1 MDLHGR
7 RRGFAVAA
15 LLAVL
20 ALVAS
25 ACGASPRVTREV
37 EARDRNSSA
46 LGLQASA
53 SGGTDNG
60 SGTSDTGGV
69 AAGPT
74 GAGGGGGGNASGTGG
89 GATGSAAKRGGPAAG
104 PAAGTAGQT
113 TAGACGAAAPAG
125 GNGGST
131 DTGVSGDTIK
141 IGGTFFNGN
150 YLDKYSQVTEDA
162 VKAYFQYTNDQGG
175 ICGRKIQF
183 IPCDTA
189 GTADGTKGCLS
200 KLADSDKVFTM
211 GPSLDFNL
219 NIVQPT
225 LAADKLPWVGDSGL
239 YGEEFTSPW
248 MFPTQLN
255 GTDVGAL
262 IATFA
267 GQTLHAHKAGISLLN
282 DVAGPGCT
290 KRAQEAARALGYDAS
305 ATASNGQVETSLD
318 NQVATLQ
325 NAGVDTVLFC
335 NDPVNTI
342 KFIQSA
348 QRRGWKP
355 ANGFVGGFVAADDVP
370 QAAGSYAAGMFGF
383 TSFDFYKS
391 DTPGIQQ
398 YRAITENYYPN
409 TFHHFYEQAAYIGAE
424 AIVAALR
431 KAGPHL
437 TRTDFVNALKS
448 FTDFDTG
455 MGLHIN
461 FANIG
466 NSQLSSGLMLKAD
479 NSLKWQ
485 VLTGRF
491 KSAA

>member
-1 MDLHGR
+1 MDVHGR
-7 RRGFAVAA
+7 RRGFVTTAV
-15 LLAVL
+15 LLAL
-20 ALVAS
+20 ALIAS

-37 EARDRNSSA
+37 EARDRNGLA
-46 LGLQASA
+46 TGLQASA
-53 SGGTDNG
+53 SGPD
-60 SGTSDTGGV
+60 SGQHAQGDSGA
-69 AAGPT
+69 AAGAAAGAT
-74 GAGGGGGGNASGTGG
+74 GAGSAGGGTA
-89 GATGSAAKRGGPAAG
+89 AAG
-104 PAAGTAGQT
+104 TRRAGAAGAAAAGTAGQVA
-113 TAGACGAAAPAG
+113 AGACGAAAPAG

-131 DTGVSGDTIK
+131 DAGVSTDTIK

-150 YLDKYSQVTEDA
+150 YLDKYSQVTEQA

-200 KLADSDKVFTM
+200 KLADSDKVFSM

-219 NIVQPT
+219 NVVQPT
-225 LAADKLPWVGDSGL
+225 LANDKLPWVGDSGL

-267 GQTLHAHKAGISLLN
+267 GQTLHVKKVGISLLN

-290 KRAQEAARALGYDAS
+290 KRAQESARALGYDAS
-305 ATASNGQVETSLD
+305 TTASNGQVETSLS
-318 NQVATLQ
+318 NQVSTMK
-325 NAGVDTVLFC
+325 NAGVDAVLFC

-391 DTPGIQQ
+391 NTPGIQQ
-398 YRAITENYYPN
+398 YRAITEHYYPN

-431 KAGPHL
+431 KAGPKL
-437 TRTDFVNALKS
+437 TRPAFINALKS
-448 FTDFDTG
+448 FTDFDT
-455 MGLHIN
+455 
-461 FANIG
+461 
-466 NSQLSSGLMLKAD
+466 
-479 NSLKWQ
+479 
-485 VLTGRF
+485 
-491 KSAA
+491 

>member
-1 MDLHGR
+1 MPLHGR
-7 RRGFAVAA
+7 RRAFTTAA
-15 LLAVL
+15 LLAVVSLL
-20 ALVAS
+20 AA
-25 ACGASPRVTREV
+25 ACGASPRVVKEV
-37 EARDRNSSA
+37 KARDSGRL
-46 LGLQASA
+46 LGQE
-53 SGGTDNG
+53 
-60 SGTSDTGGV
+60 
-69 AAGPT
+69 AA
-74 GAGGGGGGNASGTGG
+74 AGGGAESGGGQLSGADGG
-89 GATGSAAKRGGPAAG
+89 GAAAGSGGAAAAGAAGGATAAGRRAATAG
-104 PAAGTAGQT
+104 PAAGSAGAQA
-113 TAGACGAAAPAG
+113 AGACGAQAPPG
-125 GNGGST
+125 GNGGAT

-141 IGGTFFNGN
+141 VGGTFFNGN
-150 YLDKYSQVTEDA
+150 YLDKYSQVTEQA
-162 VKAYFQYTNDQGG
+162 VKAYFQYVNDQGG

-183 IPCDTA
+183 VSCDTA

-200 KLADSDKVFTM
+200 KLADQDKVFIM

-225 LAADKLPWVGDSGL
+225 LAAAKLPWVGDSGL
-239 YGEEFTSPW
+239 YSEEFQSPW

-255 GTDVGAL
+255 GQDVGAL

-267 GQTLHAHKAGISLLN
+267 GQTLHVKKAGISLLN

-290 KRAQEAARALGYDAS
+290 RRAQEAARALGYDAS

-325 NAGVDTVLFC
+325 NAGVDSVLFC

-355 ANGFVGGFVAADDVP
+355 QFVGGFVAADDVP
-370 QAAGSYAAGMFGF
+370 EAAGSYAVGMYGF
-383 TSFDFYKS
+383 TAYDFYKS
-391 DTPGIQQ
+391 NTPGVQQ

-409 TFHHFYEQAAYIGAE
+409 TFHHFYEQAAYIGAQ
-424 AIVAALR
+424 AIVAAIR
-431 KAGPHL
+431 KTGPKL
-437 TRTDFVNALKS
+437 TRPGFLSALKS

-455 MGLHIN
+455 MGLHVN

-466 NSQLSSGLMLKAD
+466 SSQLSTGLMLKAD
-479 NSLKWQ
+479 NNLKWQ

>member
-1 MDLHGR
+1 
-7 RRGFAVAA
+7 V
-15 LLAVL
+15 
-20 ALVAS
+20 
-25 ACGASPRVTREV
+25 
-37 EARDRNSSA
+37 
-46 LGLQASA
+46 
-53 SGGTDNG
+53 
-60 SGTSDTGGV
+60 
-69 AAGPT
+69 
-74 GAGGGGGGNASGTGG
+74 
-89 GATGSAAKRGGPAAG
+89 
-104 PAAGTAGQT
+104 
-113 TAGACGAAAPAG
+113 AGACGAAAPAG

-141 IGGTFFNGN
+141 VGGTFFNGN
-150 YLDKYSQVTEDA
+150 YLDKYSQVTEQA
-162 VKAYFQYTNDQGG
+162 VKAYFQYVNDQGG

-183 IPCDTA
+183 VPCDTA

-200 KLADSDKVFTM
+200 KLADQDKVFTM

-219 NIVQPT
+219 NVVQPT

-239 YGEEFTSPW
+239 YGEEFQSPW

-267 GQTLHAHKAGISLLN
+267 GQTLHTKKAGISLLN

-290 KRAQEAARALGYDAS
+290 KRAQEAAKALGYDAS

-325 NAGVDTVLFC
+325 NAGVEAVLFC

-355 ANGFVGGFVAADDVP
+355 QFVGGFVAADDVP
-370 QAAGSYAAGMFGF
+370 EAAGSYAAGMYGF

-391 DTPGIQQ
+391 NTPGIQQ

-409 TFHHFYEQAAYIGAE
+409 TFHHFYEQAAYIGAQ

-431 KAGPHL
+431 KTGPKV
-437 TRTDFVNALKS
+437 TRPAFIAALKS

-455 MGLHIN
+455 MGLHVN

-466 NSQLSSGLMLKAD
+466 GSQLSSGLMLKAD
-479 NSLKWQ
+479 SNLKWQ
-485 VLTGRF
+485 VLTQRF

>member
-1 MDLHGR
+1 MDVHGR
-7 RRGFAVAA
+7 RRGFVTTAV
-15 LLAVL
+15 LLAL
-20 ALVAS
+20 ALIAS

-37 EARDRNSSA
+37 EARDRNGLA
-46 LGLQASA
+46 TGLQASA
-53 SGGTDNG
+53 SGPD
-60 SGTSDTGGV
+60 SGQLAQGDSGA
-69 AAGPT
+69 AAGTAAGAT
-74 GAGGGGGGNASGTGG
+74 GAGSAGGGTAAAGTRR
-89 GATGSAAKRGGPAAG
+89 AGPAGAA
-104 PAAGTAGQT
+104 AAGTAGQVA
-113 TAGACGAAAPAG
+113 AGACGAAAPAG

-131 DTGVSGDTIK
+131 DTGVSTDTIK

-150 YLDKYSQVTEDA
+150 YLDKYSQVTEQA

-183 IPCDTA
+183 VACDTA

-200 KLADSDKVFTM
+200 KLADQDKVFSM

-239 YGEEFTSPW
+239 YGEEFQSPW

-267 GQTLHAHKAGISLLN
+267 GQTLHAKKAGISLLN

-290 KRAQEAARALGYDAS
+290 KRAQEAAKALGYDAS
-305 ATASNGQVETSLD
+305 TTASNGQVETSLD

-391 DTPGIQQ
+391 NTPGIQQ

-431 KAGPHL
+431 KAGPKL
-437 TRTDFVNALKS
+437 TRAGFISALKS
-448 FTDFDTG
+448 FNDFDTG

-479 NSLKWQ
+479 NSLNWQ

-491 KSAA
+491 KSAG

>member
-1 MDLHGR
+1 MHR
-7 RRGFAVAA
+7 SKATAAAVA
-15 LLAVL
+15 LAFL
-20 ALVAS
+20 AA
-25 ACGASPRVTREV
+25 ACGASPSVV
-37 EARDRNSSA
+37 SQVKARDAGATGQVAAATQSNPDASSTGA
-46 LGLQASA
+46 AASA
-53 SGGTDNG
+53 DGAVASGAGT
-60 SGTSDTGGV
+60 
-69 AAGPT
+69 AT
-74 GAGGGGGGNASGTGG
+74 GASSSSSG
-89 GATGSAAKRGGPAAG
+89 GATV
-104 PAAGTAGQT
+104 AGTKTVSGSTGTGTANVQS
-113 TAGACGAAAPAG
+113 AGACGAAAPAG
-125 GNGGST
+125 GNGGAT
-131 DTGVSGDTIK
+131 DTGVSADTIK
-141 IGGTFFNGN
+141 VGGTFFNGN
-150 YLDKYSQVTEDA
+150 YLDKYSQVTEQA
-162 VKAYFQYTNDQGG
+162 AKAYFQYVNDQGG

-183 IPCDTA
+183 ITCDTA

-200 KLADSDKVFTM
+200 KLADQDKVFTM

-225 LAADKLPWVGDSGL
+225 LASDKLPWVGDSGL
-239 YGEEFTSPW
+239 YGEEFQSPW

-267 GQTLHAHKAGISLLN
+267 GQTLHVKKAGISLLN

-290 KRAQEAARALGYDAS
+290 KRAQEAAKALGYDAS

-325 NAGVDTVLFC
+325 NAGVTAVLFC

-355 ANGFVGGFVAADDVP
+355 LFVGGFVAADDVP
-370 QAAGSYAAGMFGF
+370 QAAGSYAAGMYGF

-391 DTPGIQQ
+391 STPGIQQ

-424 AIVAALR
+424 AVVAALR
-431 KAGPHL
+431 KAGPKL
-437 TRTDFVNALKS
+437 TRTGFIDALKS

-455 MGLHIN
+455 LGLHVN

-466 NSQLSSGLMLKAD
+466 SSQLSSGLMLQAD
-479 NSLKWQ
+479 NNLKWQ
-485 VLTGRF
+485 VLTQRF

>member
-7 RRGFAVAA
+7 RKGFATAA
-15 LLAVL
+15 VLAVL
-20 ALVAS
+20 ALIAS

-37 EARDRNSSA
+37 EARDQN
-46 LGLQASA
+46 GLS
-53 SGGTDNG
+53 T
-60 SGTSDTGGV
+60 GV
-69 AAGPT
+69 AASAAGGT
-74 GAGGGGGGNASGTGG
+74 ASGQLAQADGAGAAAGAAGGTSGGAAAG
-89 GATGSAAKRGGPAAG
+89 GATGSAARKAGAVSG
-104 PAAGTAGQT
+104 PAAGTAGQVA
-113 TAGACGAAAPAG
+113 AGACGAAAPAG
-125 GNGGST
+125 GNGGAT
-131 DTGVSGDTIK
+131 DTGVSADTIK
-141 IGGTFFNGN
+141 VGGTFFNGN
-150 YLDKYSQVTEDA
+150 YLDKYSQVTEQA

-183 IPCDTA
+183 IACDTA

-200 KLADSDKVFTM
+200 KLADQDKVFTM

-239 YGEEFTSPW
+239 YGEEFSSPW

-267 GQTLHAHKAGISLLN
+267 GQTLHTKKAGISLLN

-290 KRAQEAARALGYDAS
+290 KRAQEAAKALGYDAS

-370 QAAGSYAAGMFGF
+370 AAAGSYAAGMYGF

-391 DTPGIQQ
+391 NTPGIQQ

-431 KAGPHL
+431 KAGPKL
-437 TRTDFVNALKS
+437 TRADFLSALKS

-466 NSQLSSGLMLKAD
+466 SSQLSSGLMLKAD

>member
-1 MDLHGR
+1 MDVHGR
-7 RRGFAVAA
+7 RRGFVTT
-15 LLAVL
+15 AVL
-20 ALVAS
+20 LPLALIAW

-37 EARDRNSSA
+37 EARDRNGLA
-46 LGLQASA
+46 TGLQASA
-53 SGGTDNG
+53 SGPDSAQLAQGD
-60 SGTSDTGGV
+60 SGA
-69 AAGPT
+69 AAGAAAGAT
-74 GAGGGGGGNASGTGG
+74 GAGSAGGGTAAAGTRRAGAAGAAAAGTGG
-89 GATGSAAKRGGPAAG
+89 QVA
-104 PAAGTAGQT
+104 
-113 TAGACGAAAPAG
+113 AGACGAQAPPG

-131 DTGVSGDTIK
+131 DTGVSTDTIK

-150 YLDKYSQVTEDA
+150 YLDKYSQVTENA
-162 VKAYFQYTNDQGG
+162 VKAYFQYVNDQGG
-175 ICGRKIQF
+175 ICGRRIQF
-183 IPCDTA
+183 VACDTA

-200 KLADSDKVFTM
+200 KLADQDKVFTM

-239 YGEEFTSPW
+239 YGEEFGSPW

-267 GQTLHAHKAGISLLN
+267 GQTLHTKKAGISLLN

-290 KRAQEAARALGYDAS
+290 KRAQEAAKALGYDAS
-305 ATASNGQVETSLD
+305 TTASNGQVETSLD

-370 QAAGSYAAGMFGF
+370 QAAGSYAAGMYGF

-391 DTPGIQQ
+391 NTPGIQQ

-409 TFHHFYEQAAYIGAE
+409 TFHNFHEQAAYIGAE
-424 AIVAALR
+424 AMVAALR
-431 KAGPHL
+431 KAGPKL
-437 TRTDFVNALKS
+437 TRADFISALKT

-479 NSLKWQ
+479 NSLNWQ

-491 KSAA
+491 KAAG

>member
-7 RRGFAVAA
+7 RRGLVTAA
-15 LLAVL
+15 LLIVL
-20 ALVAS
+20 ALIAS
-25 ACGASPRVTREV
+25 ACGASSRVIREV
-37 EARDRNSSA
+37 EARDRS
-46 LGLQASA
+46 GLATGQQASA
-53 SGGTDNG
+53 SGSEGGQLAQADGAGAAAGAAGT
-60 SGTSDTGGV
+60 TGG
-69 AAGPT
+69 GTT
-74 GAGGGGGGNASGTGG
+74 GAGGAAAGAGARKAGG
-89 GATGSAAKRGGPAAG
+89 GA
-104 PAAGTAGQT
+104 AAGTASQVV
-113 TAGACGAAAPAG
+113 AGACGAAAPPG
-125 GNGGST
+125 GNGGAT

-150 YLDKYSQVTEDA
+150 YLDKYSQVTEQA

-183 IPCDTA
+183 IACDTA

-200 KLADSDKVFTM
+200 KLADQDKVFTM

-225 LAADKLPWVGDSGL
+225 LANDKLPWVGDSGL
-239 YGEEFTSPW
+239 YGEEFQSPW

-267 GQTLHAHKAGISLLN
+267 GQTLHTKKAGISLLN

-305 ATASNGQVETSLD
+305 TTASNGQVETSLS
-318 NQVATLQ
+318 NQVSTMK
-325 NAGVDTVLFC
+325 NAQVDTVLFC

-342 KFIQSA
+342 KFIQAA
-348 QRRGWKP
+348 QQQGWKP

-370 QAAGSYAAGMFGF
+370 EAAGSYAAGMYGF

-391 DTPGIQQ
+391 NTPGIQQ

-431 KAGPHL
+431 KAGPKL
-437 TRTDFVNALKS
+437 TRAGFLTALKS

-466 NSQLSSGLMLKAD
+466 SSQLSSGLMLKAD

>member
-1 MDLHGR
+1 MNLQGR
-7 RRGFAVAA
+7 RRGFAFAA
-15 LLAVL
+15 LLAAMALL
-20 ALVAS
+20 AA
-25 ACGASPRVTREV
+25 ACGASPSVVRQV
-37 EARDRNSSA
+37 EARDRSS
-46 LGLQASA
+46 LNGVQASS
-53 SGGTDNG
+53 SGGVD
-60 SGTSDTGGV
+60 SGQQGDTGA
-69 AAGPT
+69 AAGGAGS
-74 GAGGGGGGNASGTGG
+74 GAGGSSTGG
-89 GATGSAAKRGGPAAG
+89 GPAAASAARAGGKAG
-104 PAAGTAGQT
+104 PAAGTAGQVA
-113 TAGACGAAAPAG
+113 AGACGAAAPPG

-131 DTGVSGDTIK
+131 DTGVSADTIK

-162 VKAYFQYTNDQGG
+162 VKAFFQYTNDQGG
-175 ICGRKIQF
+175 ICGRQIQF

-200 KLADSDKVFTM
+200 KLADQDKVFTM

-290 KRAQEAARALGYDAS
+290 KRAQEAAKALGYDAS
-305 ATASNGQVETSLD
+305 TTASNGQVETSLS
-318 NQVATLQ
+318 NQVSTMK
-325 NAGVDTVLFC
+325 NAGVDVVLFC

-342 KFIQSA
+342 KFIQAA
-348 QRRGWKP
+348 QQQGWKP
-355 ANGFVGGFVAADDVP
+355 PLGFVGGFVAADDVP
-370 QAAGSYAAGMFGF
+370 QAAGSYAAGMYGF

-391 DTPGIQQ
+391 NTPGIEQ

-424 AIVAALR
+424 AVVAALR
-431 KAGPHL
+431 KAGPKL
-437 TRTDFVNALKS
+437 TRADFLSALKS

-461 FANIG
+461 FADIG
-466 NSQLSSGLMLKAD
+466 SSQLSSGLMLKAD
-479 NSLKWQ
+479 NNLNWQ

>member
-1 MDLHGR
+1 MDVRGR
-7 RRGFAVAA
+7 RRGLVTAA
-15 LLAVL
+15 LLATL
-20 ALVAS
+20 ALLAA

-37 EARDRNSSA
+37 EARDRNGVA
-46 LGLQASA
+46 NGEQASA
-53 SGGTDNG
+53 FGGTD
-60 SGTSDTGGV
+60 SGQTADASGAGA
-69 AAGPT
+69 AAGA
-74 GAGGGGGGNASGTGG
+74 AGSTGG
-89 GATGSAAKRGGPAAG
+89 GASGGAAASAGARRAGTTGGAG
-104 PAAGTAGQT
+104 AGTASQAI
-113 TAGACGAAAPAG
+113 AGACGAAAPAG

-141 IGGTFFNGN
+141 VGGTFFNGN
-150 YLDKYSQVTEDA
+150 YLDKYSQVTEQA

-200 KLADSDKVFTM
+200 KLADQDKVFTM

-225 LAADKLPWVGDSGL
+225 LAADKLPWVGDTGL

-267 GQTLHAHKAGISLLN
+267 GQTLHAKKAGISLLN

-290 KRAQEAARALGYDAS
+290 KRAQEAAKALGYDAS
-305 ATASNGQVETSLD
+305 VTASNGQVETSLD
-318 NQVATLQ
+318 NQVSTLQ

-348 QRRGWKP
+348 QRKGWKP

-370 QAAGSYAAGMFGF
+370 QAAGSYAAGMYGF

-391 DTPGIQQ
+391 NTPGIQQ

-431 KAGPHL
+431 KAGPKL
-437 TRTDFVNALKS
+437 TRADFVSALKS

-479 NSLKWQ
+479 NSLNWQ

-491 KSAA
+491 KAAA

>member
-1 MDLHGR
+1 M
-7 RRGFAVAA
+7 AVA
-15 LLAVL
+15 
-20 ALVAS
+20 VAFVAA
-25 ACGASPRVTREV
+25 ACGASPSVV
-37 EARDRNSSA
+37 SQVKARDNAS
-46 LGLQASA
+46 LGAGQSASA
-53 SGGTDNG
+53 SQAASGDSSGAPSSG
-60 SGTSDTGGV
+60 SDAV
-69 AAGPT
+69 AAGST
-74 GAGGGGGGNASGTGG
+74 
-89 GATGSAAKRGGPAAG
+89 ATGSSSSGSSSGGTSVAGTKVTAA
-104 PAAGTAGQT
+104 PAAGTAGAQS
-113 TAGACGAAAPAG
+113 AGACGAQAPAG
-125 GNGGST
+125 GNGGAT
-131 DTGVSGDTIK
+131 DTGVSADTIK
-141 IGGTFFNGN
+141 IGATFFNGN
-150 YLDKYSQVTEDA
+150 YLDKYSQVTEQA
-162 VKAYFQYTNDQGG
+162 AKAYFQYVNDQGG

-183 IPCDTA
+183 ITCDTA

-200 KLADSDKVFTM
+200 KLADQDKVFSL

-239 YGEEFTSPW
+239 YGEEFQSPW

-267 GQTLHAHKAGISLLN
+267 GQTLHVKKAGISLLN

-290 KRAQEAARALGYDAS
+290 KRAQEAAKALGYDAS

-325 NAGVDTVLFC
+325 NAGVTAVLFC

-348 QRRGWKP
+348 QRRGWRP
-355 ANGFVGGFVAADDVP
+355 QFVGGFVAADDVP
-370 QAAGSYAAGMFGF
+370 EAAGSYAAGMYGF

-391 DTPGIQQ
+391 NTPGIQQ

-424 AIVAALR
+424 ALVAALR
-431 KAGPHL
+431 KTGPKL
-437 TRTDFVNALKS
+437 TRTAFINALKS

-455 MGLHIN
+455 MGLHVN

-466 NSQLSSGLMLKAD
+466 SSQLSSGLMLQAD
-479 NSLKWQ
+479 NNLKWQ
-485 VLTGRF
+485 VLTPRF

>member
-7 RRGFAVAA
+7 RRSITIAA

-20 ALVAS
+20 ALVAA

-37 EARDRNSSA
+37 EARDRN
-46 LGLQASA
+46 GLATGEQASA
-53 SGGTDNG
+53 SNGTDSGPLGQADNG
-60 SGTSDTGGV
+60 AGAGAAAGAAGASGGAGTATAAARRGGV
-69 AAGPT
+69 AG
-74 GAGGGGGGNASGTGG
+74 GAGV
-89 GATGSAAKRGGPAAG
+89 
-104 PAAGTAGQT
+104 GTASQVA
-113 TAGACGAAAPAG
+113 AGACGAAAPAG
-125 GNGGST
+125 GNGGAT

-150 YLDKYSQVTEDA
+150 YLDKYSQVTEQA

-183 IPCDTA
+183 IACDTA

-200 KLADSDKVFTM
+200 KLADQDKVFTM

-239 YGEEFTSPW
+239 YGEEFQSPW

-267 GQTLHAHKAGISLLN
+267 GQTLHAKKAGISLLN

-290 KRAQEAARALGYDAS
+290 KRAQEAAKALGYDAS
-305 ATASNGQVETSLD
+305 TTASNGQVETSLD

-370 QAAGSYAAGMFGF
+370 EAAGSYAAGMYGF

-391 DTPGIQQ
+391 NTPGIQQ

-431 KAGPHL
+431 KAGPKL
-437 TRTDFVNALKS
+437 TRAGFLDALKS

-466 NSQLSSGLMLKAD
+466 SSQLSSGLMLKAD

>member
-1 MDLHGR
+1 MR
-7 RRGFAVAA
+7 RRRHTAGGMATAVA
-15 LLAVL
+15 
-20 ALVAS
+20 VAFIAA
-25 ACGASPRVTREV
+25 ACGASPSVV
-37 EARDRNSSA
+37 SQVKGRDTGATGQVAAAANQTGTGTGTGAASSSGDA
-46 LGLQASA
+46 GASA
-53 SGGTDNG
+53 GSTASAASSSSGSSGGTSVAG
-60 SGTSDTGGV
+60 SRVS
-69 AAGPT
+69 
-74 GAGGGGGGNASGTGG
+74 
-89 GATGSAAKRGGPAAG
+89 AG
-104 PAAGTAGQT
+104 PAAGTAGAQSS
-113 TAGACGAAAPAG
+113 GACGAAAPAG

-131 DTGVSGDTIK
+131 DTGVSADTIK
-141 IGGTFFNGN
+141 VGGTFFNGN
-150 YLDKYSQVTEDA
+150 YLDKYSQVTEQA
-162 VKAYFQYTNDQGG
+162 AKAYFQYVNDQGG
-175 ICGRKIQF
+175 ICGRKVDF
-183 IPCDTA
+183 ITCDTA

-200 KLADSDKVFTM
+200 KLADQDKVFTM

-225 LAADKLPWVGDSGL
+225 LASDKLPWVGDSGL
-239 YGEEFTSPW
+239 YGEEFSSPW

-267 GQTLHAHKAGISLLN
+267 GQTLHVKKAGISLLN

-290 KRAQEAARALGYDAS
+290 KRAQQAAQALGYDAS

-325 NAGVDTVLFC
+325 NAGVQAVLFC

-355 ANGFVGGFVAADDVP
+355 LFVGGFVAADDVP
-370 QAAGSYAAGMFGF
+370 QAAGSYAVGMYGF
-383 TSFDFYKS
+383 TSFDFYKEN
-391 DTPGIQQ
+391 TPGIQQ

-424 AIVAALR
+424 ALVAALR
-431 KAGPHL
+431 KAGPKL
-437 TRTDFVNALKS
+437 TRTGFLDALKS

-461 FANIG
+461 FAKIG
-466 NSQLSSGLMLKAD
+466 SSQLSSGLMLQAD
-479 NSLKWQ
+479 SNLKWQ
-485 VLTGRF
+485 VLTQRF

>member
-1 MDLHGR
+1 GAT
-7 RRGFAVAA
+7 GQVAA
-15 LLAVL
+15 ATQSNPD
-20 ALVAS
+20 AS
-25 ACGASPRVTREV
+25 S
-37 EARDRNSSA
+37 
-46 LGLQASA
+46 
-53 SGGTDNG
+53 
-60 SGTSDTGGV
+60 
-69 AAGPT
+69 
-74 GAGGGGGGNASGTGG
+74 
-89 GATGSAAKRGGPAAG
+89 TGSAASAEGAVASGASTATGASSSSSGGATV
-104 PAAGTAGQT
+104 AGTKTVSGSSGTGTANAQS
-113 TAGACGAAAPAG
+113 AGACAAAAPAG
-125 GNGGST
+125 GNGGAT
-131 DTGVSGDTIK
+131 DTGVSADTIK
-141 IGGTFFNGN
+141 VGGTFFNGN
-150 YLDKYSQVTEDA
+150 YLDKYSQVTEQA
-162 VKAYFQYTNDQGG
+162 AKAYFQYVNDQGG

-183 IPCDTA
+183 ITCDTA

-200 KLADSDKVFTM
+200 KLADQDKVFTM

-225 LAADKLPWVGDSGL
+225 LASDKLPWVGDSGL
-239 YGEEFTSPW
+239 YGEEFQSPW

-267 GQTLHAHKAGISLLN
+267 GQTLHVKKAGISLLN

-290 KRAQEAARALGYDAS
+290 KRAQEAAKALGYDAS

-318 NQVATLQ
+318 NQVAALQ
-325 NAGVDTVLFC
+325 NAGVTAVLFC

-355 ANGFVGGFVAADDVP
+355 LFVGGFVAADDVP
-370 QAAGSYAAGMFGF
+370 QAAGSYAAGMYGF

-391 DTPGIQQ
+391 STPGIQQ

-424 AIVAALR
+424 AVVAALR
-431 KAGPHL
+431 KAGPKL
-437 TRTDFVNALKS
+437 TRTGFIDALRS

-455 MGLHIN
+455 MGLHVN

-466 NSQLSSGLMLKAD
+466 SSQLSSGLMLQAD
-479 NSLKWQ
+479 NNLKWQ
-485 VLTGRF
+485 VLTQRF

>member
-1 MDLHGR
+1 MQLHGR
-7 RRGFAVAA
+7 RQGFATAA
-15 LLAVL
+15 LLATL
-20 ALVAS
+20 ALLAS
-25 ACGASPRVTREV
+25 ACGASSRVIREV
-37 EARDRNSSA
+37 EARDRN
-46 LGLQASA
+46 GLAVGQQAS
-53 SGGTDNG
+53 SGGADNG
-60 SGTSDTGGV
+60 SGQL
-69 AAGPT
+69 AAADGNGAT
-74 GAGGGGGGNASGTGG
+74 GAGGAAATASGSGAAAGAARRG
-89 GATGSAAKRGGPAAG
+89 GATAG
-104 PAAGTAGQT
+104 PAAGTAGQVV
-113 TAGACGAAAPAG
+113 AGACGAAAPAG

-141 IGGTFFNGN
+141 VGGTFFNGN
-150 YLDKYSQVTEDA
+150 YLDKYSQVTEQA
-162 VKAYFQYTNDQGG
+162 VKAYFQYVNDQGG

-183 IPCDTA
+183 IACDTA
-189 GTADGTKGCLS
+189 GPAHGTKGCLS
-200 KLADSDKVFTM
+200 KLADQDKVFTM

-219 NIVQPT
+219 NIVQPA
-225 LAADKLPWVGDSGL
+225 LESHKLPWVGDSGL
-239 YGEEFTSPW
+239 YSEEFQSPW

-255 GTDVGAL
+255 GQDVGAL

-267 GQTLHAHKAGISLLN
+267 GPALHVKKAGISLLN

-325 NAGVDTVLFC
+325 NAGVQAVLFC

-370 QAAGSYAAGMFGF
+370 EAAGSYAAGMYGF

-391 DTPGIQQ
+391 NTPGIQQ

-409 TFHHFYEQAAYIGAE
+409 TLHHFYEQAAYIGAE
-424 AIVAALR
+424 AIVAAMR
-431 KAGPHL
+431 KAGPKL
-437 TRTDFVNALKS
+437 TRPAFINALKS

-455 MGLHIN
+455 MGLHVN

-466 NSQLSSGLMLKAD
+466 SSQLSSGLMLKAD

-491 KSAA
+491 KPAA

>member
-7 RRGFAVAA
+7 RRGFAIAA
-15 LLAVL
+15 LLAAM
-20 ALVAS
+20 ALIAS
-25 ACGASPRVTREV
+25 ACGASSRVERAV
-37 EARDRNSSA
+37 LARDSN
-46 LGLQASA
+46 GLATGVQASA
-53 SGGTDNG
+53 GGAE
-60 SGTSDTGGV
+60 GGGLAQADGAGA
-69 AAGPT
+69 AAGAA
-74 GAGGGGGGNASGTGG
+74 GAGSAGAAGGGGAAAG
-89 GATGSAAKRGGPAAG
+89 AAKRGGAAAG
-104 PAAGTAGQT
+104 AAAGTAGQAA
-113 TAGACGAAAPAG
+113 AGGCGAAAPAG
-125 GNGGST
+125 GNGGAT
-131 DTGVSGDTIK
+131 DTGVSAESIK
-141 IGGTFFNGN
+141 VGGTFFNGN
-150 YLDKYSQVTEDA
+150 YLDKYSQVTEQA
-162 VKAYFQYTNDQGG
+162 VKAYFQYVNDQGG

-183 IPCDTA
+183 VACDTA

-200 KLADSDKVFTM
+200 KLADQDKVFSM

-225 LAADKLPWVGDSGL
+225 LAGDKLPWVGDSGL
-239 YGEEFTSPW
+239 YGEEFQSPW

-267 GQTLHAHKAGISLLN
+267 GQTLHAKKVGISLLN

-290 KRAQEAARALGYDAS
+290 KRAQEAAKALGYDAS
-305 ATASNGQVETSLD
+305 TTASNGQVETSLD

-391 DTPGIQQ
+391 NTPGIQQ
-398 YRAITENYYPN
+398 YRAITQNYYPN

-431 KAGPHL
+431 KAGPKL
-437 TRTDFVNALKS
+437 TRVGFLNALRS

-455 MGLHIN
+455 MGLHVN

-466 NSQLSSGLMLKAD
+466 SSQLSSGLMLKAD
-479 NSLKWQ
+479 NNLNWH
-485 VLTGRF
+485 VLTVRF

>member
-1 MDLHGR
+1 MQLHGR
-7 RRGFAVAA
+7 RRAAVTATLLAA
-15 LLAVL
+15 L
-20 ALVAS
+20 ALIAS
-25 ACGASPRVTREV
+25 ACGASSRVIQEV
-37 EARDRNSSA
+37 KARDNR
-46 LGLQASA
+46 GLAVGAQASS
-53 SGGTDNG
+53 SGADNAG
-60 SGTSDTGGV
+60 GQLVGADGNGATGGGGAV
-69 AAGPT
+69 AAA
-74 GAGGGGGGNASGTGG
+74 AGGGAAPGAARRG
-89 GATGSAAKRGGPAAG
+89 GAAAG
-104 PAAGTAGQT
+104 PAAGTASQVV
-113 TAGACGAAAPAG
+113 AGACGAAAPAG

-141 IGGTFFNGN
+141 VGGTFFNGN
-150 YLDKYSQVTEDA
+150 YLDKYSQVTEQA
-162 VKAYFQYTNDQGG
+162 VKAYFQYVNDQGG

-183 IPCDTA
+183 VACDTA

-200 KLADSDKVFTM
+200 KLADQDKVFTM

-225 LAADKLPWVGDSGL
+225 LANDKLPWVGDSGL
-239 YGEEFTSPW
+239 YGEEFQSPW

-267 GQTLHAHKAGISLLN
+267 GQTLHTKKAGISLLN

-370 QAAGSYAAGMFGF
+370 EAAGSYAVGMYGF

-391 DTPGIQQ
+391 NTPGIQQ

-424 AIVAALR
+424 AIVAAMR
-431 KAGPHL
+431 KAGPKL
-437 TRTDFVNALKS
+437 TRTGFLNALKS

-455 MGLHIN
+455 MGLHVN

-466 NSQLSSGLMLKAD
+466 SSQLSSGLMLKAD
-479 NSLKWQ
+479 NNLKWQ

>member
-1 MDLHGR
+1 MDVHGR
-7 RRGFAVAA
+7 RRGYLTAA
-15 LLAVL
+15 LLVAL
-20 ALVAS
+20 ALIAS
-25 ACGASPRVTREV
+25 ACGASSRVEREV
-37 EARDRNSSA
+37 LARDRN
-46 LGLQASA
+46 GLANGEQASA
-53 SGGTDNG
+53 SGSAAGQLAEADGAGAAAGAAAG
-60 SGTSDTGGV
+60 SGGGS
-69 AAGPT
+69 
-74 GAGGGGGGNASGTGG
+74 ASG
-89 GATGSAAKRGGPAAG
+89 GSAAGSAAARRGPGGG
-104 PAAGTAGQT
+104 PAAGTASQVA
-113 TAGACGAAAPAG
+113 AGACGAAAPSG
-125 GNGGST
+125 GNGGAT

-141 IGGTFFNGN
+141 VGGTFFNGN
-150 YLDKYSQVTEDA
+150 YLDKYSQVTEQA
-162 VKAYFQYTNDQGG
+162 VKAYFQYINDQGG
-175 ICGRKIQF
+175 VCGRKIQF
-183 IPCDTA
+183 VACDTA

-200 KLADSDKVFTM
+200 KLADQDKVFSM

-225 LAADKLPWVGDSGL
+225 LASDKLPWVGDSGL
-239 YGEEFTSPW
+239 YGEEFQSPW

-267 GQTLHAHKAGISLLN
+267 GQTLHVKKVGISLLN

-290 KRAQEAARALGYDAS
+290 KRAQEAAKALGYDAS
-305 ATASNGQVETSLD
+305 TTASNGQVETSLS
-318 NQVATLQ
+318 NQVSTMK
-325 NAGVDTVLFC
+325 NAQVDAVLFC

-342 KFIQSA
+342 KFIQAA
-348 QRRGWKP
+348 QQQGWKP

-370 QAAGSYAAGMFGF
+370 QAAGSYAAGMYGF

-391 DTPGIQQ
+391 NTPGIQQ

-431 KAGPHL
+431 KAGPKL
-437 TRTDFVNALKS
+437 TRADFISALKS

-466 NSQLSSGLMLKAD
+466 SSQLSSGLMLKAD
-479 NSLKWQ
+479 NNLNWQ

>member
-1 MDLHGR
+1 VVATAT
-7 RRGFAVAA
+7 AVAMGFIA
-15 LLAVL
+15 A
-20 ALVAS
+20 
-25 ACGASPRVTREV
+25 ACGASPSVV
-37 EARDRNSSA
+37 SQVKARDTGATGQVAAATQTNTDTGSAASS
-46 LGLQASA
+46 
-53 SGGTDNG
+53 
-60 SGTSDTGGV
+60 SDTGGV
-69 AAGPT
+69 AAGAT
-74 GAGGGGGGNASGTGG
+74 ASAGTSSS
-89 GATGSAAKRGGPAAG
+89 GATSGGTSVAGNKVSAG
-104 PAAGTAGQT
+104 PAAGTAGAQS
-113 TAGACGAAAPAG
+113 AGACGAAAPAG

-131 DTGVSGDTIK
+131 DTGVSDNTIK

-150 YLDKYSQVTEDA
+150 YLDKYSQVTEQA
-162 VKAYFQYTNDQGG
+162 AKAYFQYVNDQGG
-175 ICGRKIQF
+175 ICGRKIDF
-183 IPCDTA
+183 ITCDTA

-200 KLADSDKVFTM
+200 KLADQDKVFSM

-225 LAADKLPWVGDSGL
+225 LASDKLPWVGDSGL
-239 YGEEFTSPW
+239 YGEEFQSPW

-267 GQTLHAHKAGISLLN
+267 GQTLHVKKAGISLLN

-290 KRAQEAARALGYDAS
+290 KRAQQAAQALGYDAS

-325 NAGVDTVLFC
+325 NAGVTAVLFC

-355 ANGFVGGFVAADDVP
+355 LFVGGFVAADDVP
-370 QAAGSYAAGMFGF
+370 QAAGSYAAGMYGF
-383 TSFDFYKS
+383 TSFDFYKEN
-391 DTPGIQQ
+391 TPGIQQ

-424 AIVAALR
+424 ALVAALR
-431 KAGPHL
+431 KAGPKL
-437 TRTDFVNALKS
+437 TRGAFLSALKS

-455 MGLHIN
+455 MGLHVN

-466 NSQLSSGLMLKAD
+466 SSQLSSGLMLQAD
-479 NSLKWQ
+479 NNLKWQ
-485 VLTGRF
+485 VLTQRF

>member
-1 MDLHGR
+1 MDVHGR
-7 RRGFAVAA
+7 RRGFVTA
-15 LLAVL
+15 AVL
-20 ALVAS
+20 VALALIAS
-25 ACGASPRVTREV
+25 GCGASPRVTREV
-37 EARDRNSSA
+37 EARDRNG
-46 LGLQASA
+46 LTGLQASA
-53 SGGTDNG
+53 SGSADSGQAGQGDVGT
-60 SGTSDTGGV
+60 
-69 AAGPT
+69 AAG
-74 GAGGGGGGNASGTGG
+74 
-89 GATGSAAKRGGPAAG
+89 GSAAATGGGPAAG
-104 PAAGTAGQT
+104 GSAAAARRGATGGGAAGTASQI
-113 TAGACGAAAPAG
+113 AGACGAAAPAG

-150 YLDKYSQVTEDA
+150 YLDKYSQVTEQA

-183 IPCDTA
+183 IACDTA

-200 KLADSDKVFTM
+200 KLADQDKVFSM

-239 YGEEFTSPW
+239 YGEEFASPW

-267 GQTLHAHKAGISLLN
+267 GQTLHTKKAGISLLN

-290 KRAQEAARALGYDAS
+290 KRAQEAAKALGYDAS
-305 ATASNGQVETSLD
+305 ATASNGQVEVSLD
-318 NQVATLQ
+318 NQVSTLK

-348 QRRGWKP
+348 QRATWHPK
-355 ANGFVGGFVAADDVP
+355 FVGGFVAADDVP
-370 QAAGSYAAGMFGF
+370 QAAGTYAAGMYGF

-391 DTPGIQQ
+391 NTPGIQQ

-431 KAGPHL
+431 KAGPKL
-437 TRTDFVNALKS
+437 TRAGFLNALKS

-466 NSQLSSGLMLKAD
+466 SSQLSSGLMLQAD
-479 NSLKWQ
+479 NSLNWQ

>member
-1 MDLHGR
+1 MDVHGR
-7 RRGFAVAA
+7 RRGFVTTAV
-15 LLAVL
+15 LLAL
-20 ALVAS
+20 ALIAS

-37 EARDRNSSA
+37 EARDRNGLA
-46 LGLQASA
+46 TGLQASA
-53 SGGTDNG
+53 SGPD
-60 SGTSDTGGV
+60 SGQLAQGDSGA
-69 AAGPT
+69 AAGTAAGAT
-74 GAGGGGGGNASGTGG
+74 GAGSAGGGTAAAGTRR
-89 GATGSAAKRGGPAAG
+89 AGPAGAA
-104 PAAGTAGQT
+104 AAGTAGQVA
-113 TAGACGAAAPAG
+113 AGACGAAAPAG

-131 DTGVSGDTIK
+131 DTGVSTDTIK

-150 YLDKYSQVTEDA
+150 YLDKYSQVTEQA
-162 VKAYFQYTNDQGG
+162 VKAYFQYVNDQGG

-183 IPCDTA
+183 VACDTA

-200 KLADSDKVFTM
+200 KLADQDKVFTM

-225 LAADKLPWVGDSGL
+225 LANDKLPWVGDSGL
-239 YGEEFTSPW
+239 YGEEFQSPW

-267 GQTLHAHKAGISLLN
+267 GQTLHTKKAGISLLN

-290 KRAQEAARALGYDAS
+290 KRAQEAAKALGYDAS

-370 QAAGSYAAGMFGF
+370 EAAGSYAAGMYGF

-391 DTPGIQQ
+391 NTPGIQQ

-424 AIVAALR
+424 AIVAAMR
-431 KAGPHL
+431 KAGPKL
-437 TRTDFVNALKS
+437 TRAGFLSALKS

-455 MGLHIN
+455 MGLHVN

-466 NSQLSSGLMLKAD
+466 SSQLSSGLMLKAD
-479 NSLKWQ
+479 NNLKWQ

>member
-1 MDLHGR
+1 MDLHGH
-7 RRGFAVAA
+7 RRGITIAA
-15 LLAVL
+15 LLGVL
-20 ALVAS
+20 ALLAS
-25 ACGASPRVTREV
+25 ACGASPRVIREV
-37 EARDRNSSA
+37 DARDSGSLA
-46 LGLQASA
+46 TGQQASA
-53 SGGTDNG
+53 NGGTDAG
-60 SGTSDTGGV
+60 SGQLGSGDAGGV
-69 AAGPT
+69 AAGASGGSGT
-74 GAGGGGGGNASGTGG
+74 AGGGGGSAAAAGRRGAAVG
-89 GATGSAAKRGGPAAG
+89 GA
-104 PAAGTAGQT
+104 AAGTANQVA
-113 TAGACGAAAPAG
+113 AGSCGAAAPAG
-125 GNGGST
+125 GNGGAT

-141 IGGTFFNGN
+141 VGGTFFNGN

-200 KLADSDKVFTM
+200 KLADQDKVFTM

-225 LAADKLPWVGDSGL
+225 LASEKLPWVGDSGL
-239 YGEEFTSPW
+239 YAEEFQSPW
-248 MFPTQLN
+248 MFPTQLD
-255 GTDVGAL
+255 GEDVGAL
-262 IATFA
+262 IATFS
-267 GQTLHAHKAGISLLN
+267 GQTLHTKKAGISLLN

-290 KRAQEAARALGYDAS
+290 KRAQEVAKSLGYDAS

-318 NQVATLQ
+318 NQVSTLK

-348 QRRGWKP
+348 QRASWKP
-355 ANGFVGGFVAADDVP
+355 NFVGGFVAADDVP
-370 QAAGSYAAGMFGF
+370 QAAGSYAAGMYGF
-383 TSFDFYKS
+383 TSFDFYKAN
-391 DTPGIQQ
+391 TPGIQQ

-424 AIVAALR
+424 AVVAALR

-466 NSQLSSGLMLKAD
+466 SGQLSSGLMLKAD
-479 NSLKWQ
+479 NSLNWQ

-491 KSAA
+491 KPAA

>member
-1 MDLHGR
+1 MKLHAR
-7 RRGFAVAA
+7 RRAVATAA
-15 LLAVL
+15 LLSAL
-20 ALVAS
+20 ALLAA
-25 ACGASPRVTREV
+25 ACGASPGVIRAVK
-37 EARDRNSSA
+37 ARDNGNLA
-46 LGLQASA
+46 LGRQAASSGSA
-53 SGGTDNG
+53 DSG
-60 SGTSDTGGV
+60 SGT
-69 AAGPT
+69 AA
-74 GAGGGGGGNASGTGG
+74 GGNAGS
-89 GATGSAAKRGGPAAG
+89 GSAAGAAGATSGGGSATVAGKKITATAG
-104 PAAGTAGQT
+104 PAAGTAGAQS
-113 TAGACGAAAPAG
+113 AGACGAAAPAG

-131 DTGVSGDTIK
+131 DTGVSADTIK
-141 IGGTFFNGN
+141 VGGTFFNGN
-150 YLDKYSQVTEDA
+150 YLDKYSQVTEQA

-175 ICGRKIQF
+175 ICGRKVQF

-200 KLADSDKVFTM
+200 KLADQDKVFTM

-239 YGEEFTSPW
+239 YGEEFQSPW

-290 KRAQEAARALGYDAS
+290 KRAQEAAKALGYDAS
-305 ATASNGQVETSLD
+305 TTASNGQVETSLD

-370 QAAGSYAAGMFGF
+370 EAAGSYAAGMYGF

-391 DTPGIQQ
+391 NTPGIQQ

-431 KAGPHL
+431 KAGPKL
-437 TRTDFVNALKS
+437 TRADFLAALKS

-455 MGLHIN
+455 MGLHVN
-461 FANIG
+461 FSNIG
-466 NSQLSSGLMLKAD
+466 SSQLSSGLMLKAD